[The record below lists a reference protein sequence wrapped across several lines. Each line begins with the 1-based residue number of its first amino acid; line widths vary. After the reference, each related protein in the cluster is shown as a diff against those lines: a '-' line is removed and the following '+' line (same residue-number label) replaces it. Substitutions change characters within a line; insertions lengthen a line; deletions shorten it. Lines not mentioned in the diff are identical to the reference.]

1 MNLKARKGY
10 KALALALLVF
20 STSIA
25 SSGYKIHLEY
35 GRITKK
41 FLPSL
46 WAAAQAEIE
55 LLRLLDTLNRYVRED
70 APVDS
75 DQLAER
81 FYILWSRIPLL
92 LSGTESVHVRAAEGA
107 VQLIQELDKT
117 LTALEQEIVSLHKG
131 DYATFYRIH
140 AQLQQYTT
148 PIHKITA
155 R

>member
-46 WAAAQAEIE
+46 WSAAQAEIE
-55 LLRLLDTLNRYVRED
+55 LLRLLDALNRFVRED
-70 APVDS
+70 APTDS
-75 DQLAER
+75 FGCGNRSSPPAFEDRAEN
-81 FYILWSRIPLL
+81 
-92 LSGTESVHVRAAEGA
+92 
-107 VQLIQELDKT
+107 
-117 LTALEQEIVSLHKG
+117 EIVDRCPAGIGLG
-131 DYATFYRIH
+131 DRRFVEPPR
-140 AQLQQYTT
+140 
-148 PIHKITA
+148 

>member
-46 WAAAQAEIE
+46 WSAAQAEIE
-55 LLRLLDTLNRYVRED
+55 LLRLLDALNRFVRED
-70 APVDS
+70 APTDS
-75 DQLAER
+75 DQLVER

-92 LSGTESVHVRAAEGA
+92 LTGTESVHVRAAEGA
-107 VQLIQELDKT
+107 VQLIHQLDQT
-117 LTALEQEIVSLHKG
+117 LTVL
-131 DYATFYRIH
+131 
-140 AQLQQYTT
+140 
-148 PIHKITA
+148 
-155 R
+155 